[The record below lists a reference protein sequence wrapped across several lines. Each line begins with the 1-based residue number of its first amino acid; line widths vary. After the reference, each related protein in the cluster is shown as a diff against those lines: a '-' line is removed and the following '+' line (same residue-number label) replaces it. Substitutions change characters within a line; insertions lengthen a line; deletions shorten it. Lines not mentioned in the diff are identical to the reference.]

1 MERYWP
7 ITEVARSPDV
17 KSLTLADVPEGNSAL
32 IQSLQGNAEVL
43 DQLRELG
50 LCEGEGVTVKRVA
63 PLRDPIIVEVLNYR
77 LSIRKGDARGI
88 FVKPMGT
95 SKNSF

>member
-1 MERYWP
+1 MP
-7 ITEVARSPDV
+7 
-17 KSLTLADVPEGNSAL
+17 SLTLADLPEGKSAL
-32 IQSLQGNAEVL
+32 IQGLQGNTQVL

-50 LCEGEGVTVKRVA
+50 LCEGEDVTVKRVA

-88 FVKPMGT
+88 FVKPLP
-95 SKNSF
+95 

>member
-1 MERYWP
+1 MTR
-7 ITEVARSPDV
+7 
-17 KSLTLADVPEGNSAL
+17 LTLADLPEGKSAC

-50 LCEGEGVTVKRVA
+50 LCEGEDVTVKRIA

-77 LSIRKGDARGI
+77 LSIRKEDARGI
-88 FVKPMGT
+88 HVQPL
-95 SKNSF
+95 S